1 MGNNISSNKSDA
13 ASSKKSRY
21 VQGQRTSS
29 SSSLSVTSI
38 RTPSPPNTPT
48 EQLQENANFSANTIQ
63 IHAQSRKPGKRPL
76 KSNIET
82 SPTGVLLPAISE
94 KQRGK
99 LPAEVITA
107 SPAAIQHLD
116 KLTPHHKRM
125 KSQRNSRQAKMRERY
140 SSTISASGFSSTIGD
155 PLHFSMVGDST
166 ITDITNVSSFSVNSF
181 LDKVGDDNNYIMAI
195 PDTDFV
201 ANNAGYS
208 TELASTTQDILD
220 LLTQHPE
227 ATYDIL
233 TSIFGSERMRSNAEL
248 QREAFQAA
256 ETWSLRPTDVSAK
269 IIVACCKL
277 CGWGTSKNSKKGFN
291 EIQALAKKGVWEAF
305 YYLGQCYHYGVEQA
319 SEGHNLSGRP
329 LSTHVIQPIDR
340 DEAIS
345 WYHKVIETS
354 SNVSSERIQFYVAEA
369 QFRIAAI
376 NFASG
381 RINIDNVDENVD
393 YLKQSVAAGNRYI
406 NNNYA
411 IQHILSN
418 NLL

>member
-21 VQGQRTSS
+21 VQGQKARS

-38 RTPSPPNTPT
+38 RTPSPQNTST
-48 EQLQENANFSANTIQ
+48 DQLQENVNFGANTIQ
-63 IHAQSRKPGKRPL
+63 IHAQSNKPGKRPL
-76 KSNIET
+76 RSNIET
-82 SPTGVLLPAISE
+82 SPTSELLPAISE

-99 LPAEVITA
+99 LPTEVITA
-107 SPAAIQHLD
+107 SPAAVQHLD
-116 KLTPHHKRM
+116 KLAPHHKRM
-125 KSQRNSRQAKMRERY
+125 KSQRNSRQTKMRERY

-201 ANNAGYS
+201 TNNVGYS
-208 TELASTTQDILD
+208 TELASTTQDVLD
-220 LLTQHPE
+220 LLIQHPE

-291 EIQALAKKGVWEAF
+291 EIQALAKQGVWEAF

-319 SEGHNLSGRP
+319 SEGYNLSGRP

-381 RINIDNVDENVD
+381 RINLDNVDENVN
-393 YLKQSVAAGNRYI
+393 YLKQSVAAGNR
-406 NNNYA
+406 
-411 IQHILSN
+411 
-418 NLL
+418 